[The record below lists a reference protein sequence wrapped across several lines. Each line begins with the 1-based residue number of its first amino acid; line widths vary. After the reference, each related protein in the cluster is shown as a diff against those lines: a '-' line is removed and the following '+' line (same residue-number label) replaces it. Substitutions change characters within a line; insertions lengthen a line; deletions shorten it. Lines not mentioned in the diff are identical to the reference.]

1 MIPEL
6 YTFRPLFPGS
16 SEIDQLFKVCAL
28 LGTPTEVHTRMK
40 WISVERT
47 FLEFN
52 GEKNKT
58 AILSLMQFD
67 PQLQSQWPDG
77 YQLASKMHF
86 KFPQF
91 NNSSLNQLLI
101 QASPEAVKLVNL
113 LLQWNPARRPSAQQ
127 ALK

>member
-1 MIPEL
+1 MAN
-6 YTFRPLFPGS
+6 GS
-16 SEIDQLFKVCAL
+16 QLNDRASHGIVNLTAKAIF
-28 LGTPTEVHTRMK
+28 
-40 WISVERT
+40 IS
-47 FLEFN
+47 
-52 GEKNKT
+52 
-58 AILSLMQFD
+58 MQFD

>member
-1 MIPEL
+1 M
-6 YTFRPLFPGS
+6 
-16 SEIDQLFKVCAL
+16 
-28 LGTPTEVHTRMK
+28 
-40 WISVERT
+40 
-47 FLEFN
+47 
-52 GEKNKT
+52 
-58 AILSLMQFD
+58 
-67 PQLQSQWPDG
+67 QSQWPDG

-91 NNSSLNQLLI
+91 SNSSLNQLLI